1 MGCVCMKQRQA
12 FEDPSILASQTRCM
26 VLNKVTVE
34 EVKSLDELFRK
45 LSSSIVD
52 DGFINREEFQLGL
65 FRNNE
70 KRSLLAQRM
79 FDLFDS
85 KHDGVIDFGE
95 FVRSLSIFHPD
106 TPQEEKVIFAF
117 KIHDIGNTSFIQKEG
132 VKKMIAEFLAES
144 SLILSDDIIE
154 AIIDKTFE
162 EADSERDGKIDI
174 EEWKDFVAR
183 KPSLLEN
190 MMTVPYLKDLTTA
203 FPSFVLRSEKEEEIV
218 D

>member
-1 MGCVCMKQRQA
+1 MY
-12 FEDPSILASQTRCM
+12 
-26 VLNKVTVE
+26 VTVE

>member
-12 FEDPSILASQTRCM
+12 FEDPSILASQTRF
-26 VLNKVTVE
+26 TVK

-106 TPQEEKVIFAF
+106 TPQEEKAIFAF
-117 KIHDIGNTSFIQKEG
+117 KIHDIENTSFIQKEG

-174 EEWKDFVAR
+174 EEWKDFIAR

-203 FPSFVLRSEKEEEIV
+203 FPSFVLRSEKEEETV
-218 D
+218 DQLFN

>member
-12 FEDPSILASQTRCM
+12 FEDPSILASQTRF
-26 VLNKVTVE
+26 TVE